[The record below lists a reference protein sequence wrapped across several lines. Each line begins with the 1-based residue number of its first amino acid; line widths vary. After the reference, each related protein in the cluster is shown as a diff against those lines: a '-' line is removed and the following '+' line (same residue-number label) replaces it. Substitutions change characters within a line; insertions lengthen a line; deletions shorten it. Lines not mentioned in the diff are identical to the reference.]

1 MTLKNQNCMHEETK
15 SILGSG
21 KVRYHLV
28 QKLLSSVRNEGL
40 QESLL
45 RRILG
50 PIKEKLSGD
59 RKNIA

>member
-1 MTLKNQNCMHEETK
+1 MTLKNQNFMHEETN

-21 KVRYHLV
+21 KALYHLV

-40 QESLL
+40 RESLL

-50 PIKEKLSGD
+50 PTKEKFSGD
-59 RKNIA
+59 RKNIS